1 MSIQSAKVIQK
12 VVDNSSFIA
21 SGEGTS
27 IGAVITASKGPIGT
41 VVTVNDLTDLEQF
54 GEVTKAHIGLVA
66 AKKYLEKGTQLKL
79 VRVAT
84 DSAAT
89 ASVKLLSASDPV
101 LSVKA
106 KYVGTYGNEL
116 KAVVENPASGSA
128 TIKILEGTTLLEK
141 HTISLDPASEI
152 YVDNVEFEHA
162 VVTDTTLGASAS
174 KALESGTFPLTG
186 GNDGISGINGETYKG
201 ASSNGKVTGAQLFRS
216 TGVEV
221 SILATFGVTDKAY
234 ISELLTIADA
244 RKDCFVICDTP
255 SGLSYSDAIDWANGE
270 GTYSGEAS
278 ITGWNCAVYWD
289 WQYYTLNGEKIL
301 CPASAY
307 VAANMYLSDQ
317 EYGCQYPVAGFKR
330 GIVTSEGVPNN
341 PDESTRDALVAGNVN
356 PIADMGALGIA
367 IMGNDTRNTGSSDLG
382 SIHVA
387 RELIKIMKNV
397 GKFTQ
402 QLYFELHNES
412 TWNEWVDACTSFL
425 EAEKTAE
432 GLQWYSAKM
441 DRTTMTDND
450 IANRKAIGVLQ
461 LQFYAD
467 AEVFE
472 LNYVVENSGSTM
484 E

>member
-41 VVTVNDLTDLEQF
+41 VVTVNSLTDLEQF
-54 GEVTKAHIGLVA
+54 GEVTKDHIGLVA
-66 AKKYLEKGTQLKL
+66 AKKYLEKGTKLKL

-84 DSAAT
+84 DAAVA
-89 ASVKLLSASDPV
+89 ASTNRDSV

-106 KYVGTYGNEL
+106 KYVGTYGNKL
-116 KAVVENPASGSA
+116 KVVVENPATGSA
-128 TIKILEGTTLLEK
+128 TIKILEGTALLEK
-141 HTISLDPASEI
+141 HTISLSNSDEN
-152 YVDNVEFEHA
+152 YVDNVKFEH
-162 VVTDTTLGASAS
+162 VVVSDTTLGKSS
-174 KALESGTFPLTG
+174 QKALTSGTFALVG
-186 GNDGISGINGETYKG
+186 GNDGTASITADIYKG
-201 ASSNGKVTGAQLFRS
+201 KSESGKVTGAQLFRS
-216 TGVEV
+216 TGTDV
-221 SILATFGVTDKAY
+221 SILATFGITDKAY
-234 ISELLTIADA
+234 ISELLAIADA
-244 RKDCFVICDTP
+244 RKDCFVVCDTP
-255 SGLSYSDAIDWANGE
+255 SGLSYQDAIDWANGE
-270 GTYSGEAS
+270 GNYHEEPA

-307 VAANMYLSDQ
+307 VAANMYLSDK

-341 PDESTRDALVAGNVN
+341 PDEPTRDALVAGRVN

-367 IMGNDTRNTGSSDLG
+367 IMGNDTRNTGSSDL
-382 SIHVA
+382 SSVHVA

-450 IANRKAIGVLQ
+450 IANRKAIGMLR

-472 LNYVVENSGSTM
+472 LSYVVENSGSTM